1 MVAMTSYLQ
10 PSSTGRTIVLG
21 PDEGRSYPCGDMRA
35 VFKADGDET
44 DRRYSISEWILEP
57 GCQGPG
63 AHTHDANDDTFFVLE
78 GTVTFTLDD
87 RVHVAAP
94 GTFVR
99 VPPGVAHGFAN
110 DGEVTARFL
119 NVYVPG
125 GFEDDMPSIVQW
137 FAEHP
142 SPVEHPS

>member
-1 MVAMTSYLQ
+1 MTSESH
-10 PSSTGRTIVLG
+10 PDPAGRTIVLG
-21 PDEGRSYPCGDMRA
+21 PDEGRSYPCGDMHA

-44 DRRYSISEWILEP
+44 DATYSISEWHLEP

-63 AHTHDANDDTFFVLE
+63 AHRHDANDDTFYVLE
-78 GTVTFTLDD
+78 GTVTFHLDG
-87 RVHVAAP
+87 RILEATP

-99 VPPGVAHGFAN
+99 VPPGVEHGFAN
-110 DGEVTARFL
+110 DGDVPARFL

-142 SPVEHPS
+142 GPADHPS